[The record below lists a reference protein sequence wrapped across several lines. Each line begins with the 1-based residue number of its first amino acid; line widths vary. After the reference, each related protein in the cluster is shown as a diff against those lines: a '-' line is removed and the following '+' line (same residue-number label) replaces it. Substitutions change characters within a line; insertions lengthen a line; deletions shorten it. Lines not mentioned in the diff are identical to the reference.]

1 MNGWYFI
8 VIGLK
13 LYVKFKRH
21 LESSTI
27 LFMNKLYPPFLPP
40 SSFYLSITPY
50 SSFLPSF
57 FSPSV
62 LDWLRASYILK
73 RYRTIELY
81 CKPSFFFFLFW
92 SRVSLSL
99 SITCLNSIFSVV
111 MQTWL
116 CFLLV
121 LASRVAGTWA
131 GTTKN
136 SFYSLIKEGIL
147 ISLVVVCGCPH
158 IDIIIFYNFYA
169 YAFIF
174 LNTNVNGIGFN
185 FNVYFFIMGI

>member
-1 MNGWYFI
+1 MFDYIQKMNGWYFI

-81 CKPSFFFFLFW
+81 CKPSFFFFFVLKQGLTEFVNNLLELNLQCSHANMTLF
-92 SRVSLSL
+92 SSCLSL
-99 SITCLNSIFSVV
+99 PSSWDMS
-111 MQTWL
+111 W
-116 CFLLV
+116 
-121 LASRVAGTWA
+121 
-131 GTTKN
+131 
-136 SFYSLIKEGIL
+136 
-147 ISLVVVCGCPH
+147 H
-158 IDIIIFYNFYA
+158 H
-169 YAFIF
+169 
-174 LNTNVNGIGFN
+174 
-185 FNVYFFIMGI
+185 